1 MENPLLE
8 VRDLDVFYDD
18 MQALWSVSIQ
28 AERERIVA
36 LVGANGAGKTTLLKT
51 ISGLIQPRSGR
62 ILFSGKSTSRL
73 RPEKVVDSGISLV
86 PEGRRLFARLTVMEN
101 LELGAYSPRARA
113 GFAASLERAFAL
125 FPLLRTRVDQVA
137 GSLSGGEQQML
148 AIARGLMALPSA
160 LMLDEPSLGLSPIVV
175 KTMFDLIRGLKDQ
188 KIAVLLVEQNIYQ
201 ALKISDFA
209 YVLKNGRVTLHGR
222 GEELLGDP
230 DFKKAYMGALE

>member
-1 MENPLLE
+1 LENPLLE